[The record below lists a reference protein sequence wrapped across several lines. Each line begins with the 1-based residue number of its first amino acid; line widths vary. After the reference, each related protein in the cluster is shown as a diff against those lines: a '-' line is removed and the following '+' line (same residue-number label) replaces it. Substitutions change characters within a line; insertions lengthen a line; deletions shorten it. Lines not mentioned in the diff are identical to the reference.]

1 MSFRHEY
8 FDAIESGSEQRAI
21 ELLKDHD
28 FDPDMRE
35 RLGGGATALS
45 LAARTGK
52 DVLLAELIRKGGNV
66 NLHDGTL
73 APINMAMRES
83 TAKLLIDAGADVNF
97 GWKKEG
103 VELAKGTTAL
113 HTAARSNNAAL
124 VSVLLAAGADP
135 NARDADGR
143 TPLHSGSMHPEI
155 VDVLLGAGANIDARM
170 RNGQSAQDLI
180 EHYSKAVSTAE
191 NAPLQAA
198 VATEPEPQAVI
209 REAAP
214 REQVKAAAA
223 PVADDAARQ
232 AYLATTRGEAAPVE
246 ENPARPKTTA
256 GEIEEEET
264 RQVIRQAGPL
274 LKTQGATSAPAT
286 GDDSVPDKIR
296 AATEQ
301 QTPEQ
306 KKPAAKTLLGGRFIG
321 DENGNYRRPGEKA
334 ISLRDENNEIVL
346 ADKQIDT
353 FMAGLELAK
362 AKGWSAIEVEG
373 SQRFR
378 REAWFHGQRE
388 GMEVVGYEPTS
399 KDLDTLAQMLE
410 RSTADQIAP
419 GVSASLDAAK
429 ELVLADGRGF
439 VAPNYEN
446 GNYAG
451 TVLGETD
458 HHIVVSVDGRAGTA
472 TAIEKDRLDGMSV
485 KPNELLKVKFQGGK
499 PVQSQARDQSK
510 SLSR

>member
-1 MSFRHEY
+1 MGLRENY
-8 FDAIESGSEQRAI
+8 FEAIESGSEQRAI
-21 ELLKDHD
+21 DLLNEHN
-28 FDPDMRE
+28 FDPDLRE
-35 RLGGGATALS
+35 RLGGGATALA

-52 DVLLAELIRKGGNV
+52 DALLAELIRRGGNV
-66 NLHDGTL
+66 NMHDGTL
-73 APINMAMRES
+73 APIHMALNAS
-83 TAKLLIDAGADVNF
+83 TAKLLIDAGADVNV

-103 VELAKGTTAL
+103 IELAKGTTAL
-113 HTAARSNNAAL
+113 HTAARSGDAAM
-124 VSVLLAAGADP
+124 VDLLLSAGADP

-143 TPLHSGSMHPEI
+143 TPLHSGSMNPEI
-155 VDVLLGAGANIDARM
+155 VDKLLGAGANIDARM

-180 EHYSKAVSTAE
+180 EHFSKPVSPTVASVAA
-191 NAPLQAA
+191 AP
-198 VATEPEPQAVI
+198 VSDSEPQSVI
-209 REAAP
+209 READA
-214 REQVKAAAA
+214 RQQVQAAAA
-223 PVADDAARQ
+223 PEADYSAKS
-232 AYLATTRGEAAPVE
+232 AYLAASRGDAEPVE
-246 ENPARPKTTA
+246 DKPARPITTP
-256 GEIEEEET
+256 GELVEEET
-264 RQVIRQAGPL
+264 RNVIRQVNPQ
-274 LKTQGATSAPAT
+274 LKTLEATAAASTDDNSTPLRIRPA
-286 GDDSVPDKIR
+286 G
-296 AATEQ
+296 EQ

-306 KKPAAKTLLGGRFIG
+306 QKPAAKTLLGGRFIG

-346 ADKQIDT
+346 TDKQMDT

-362 AKGWSAIEVEG
+362 SKGWSAIEVEG

-419 GVSASLDAAK
+419 GVSASLEAAK
-429 ELVLADGRGF
+429 ELVVSEGKGF

-458 HHIVVSVDGRAGTA
+458 HHFIVSVDGREGTA
-472 TAIEKDRLDGMSV
+472 TAIEKDRLDGVSV
-485 KPNELLKVKFQGGK
+485 KPNELLKVRFQGGK
-499 PVQSQARDQSK
+499 PVQTQARDQSR
-510 SLSR
+510 SMSR